1 MKYLLDTHVFLWS
14 LFETSKL
21 TKSVKGIILNEQ
33 NDIYVSTISFWEIS
47 LKFSIG
53 KLNLQNIQPEE
64 LPSYSIKSG
73 FEILNLDE
81 FIASS
86 FHKLPRLSHSDPFD
100 RMLIWQSI
108 ASDMTIIS
116 KDEKFKDY
124 LSYGVKLFWK

>member
-14 LFETSKL
+14 LFDTSKL
-21 TKSVKGIILNEQ
+21 TKSIKEILLNEQ

-64 LPSYSIKSG
+64 LPDYSIKSG
-73 FEILNLDE
+73 FEILNIDE

-86 FHKLPRLSHSDPFD
+86 FHQLPRLSHSDPFD

-108 ASDMTIIS
+108 TSNMTILS

-124 LSYGVKLFWK
+124 ISHGLKLFWK

>member
-14 LFETSKL
+14 LFDTSKL
-21 TKSVKGIILNEQ
+21 TKSIKETILNEQ

-53 KLNLQNIQPEE
+53 KLTLQNIQPEE

-73 FEILNLDE
+73 FEILKFDE
-81 FIASS
+81 FVDSS

-108 ASDMTIIS
+108 TSDMTILS

-124 LSYGVKLFWK
+124 ISHGVKLFWK